1 MFPSHASHRHDANVV
16 AKEKPGNKS
25 KKASS
30 VKGTPAWLAPE
41 LLDNRD
47 ISTKSD
53 VYSFGV
59 ILHEMLTRQHPYPG
73 CTVFQVW
80 SVLVGWLIHGD
91 HVIARIDALYC
102 HKICVYLK
110 VL

>member
-59 ILHEMLTRQHPYPG
+59 ILYEMLTRQHPYPG
-73 CTVFQVW
+73 CTVFQV
-80 SVLVGWLIHGD
+80 
-91 HVIARIDALYC
+91 
-102 HKICVYLK
+102 
-110 VL
+110 